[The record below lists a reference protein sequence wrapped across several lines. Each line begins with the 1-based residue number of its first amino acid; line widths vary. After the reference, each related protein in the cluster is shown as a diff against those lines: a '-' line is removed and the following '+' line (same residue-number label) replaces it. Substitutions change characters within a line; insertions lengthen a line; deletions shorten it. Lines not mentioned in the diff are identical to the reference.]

1 MVSDCIAI
9 QQVHTTHFFA
19 NSLNEAAAMCLEA
32 GTDWDLCGG
41 YLEHLREAV
50 STPTARHS
58 HLLPTDSNP
67 NLLILILVPADTSRH
82 EAWPEASLAEVNQS

>member
-1 MVSDCIAI
+1 MLTLAPRVGVVCADVVSDCIAI

-50 STPTARHS
+50 SQHQQPGT
-58 HLLPTDSNP
+58 
-67 NLLILILVPADTSRH
+67 
-82 EAWPEASLAEVNQS
+82 